1 MSQTLCPLCVLC
13 TVSLRKIVYFS
24 VLEIIT
30 LVFTDNLGPQRATIK
45 EVNEW
50 PPKEDIIKGQQSLPV
65 NGI

>member
-1 MSQTLCPLCVLC
+1 M
-13 TVSLRKIVYFS
+13 YFS
-24 VLEIIT
+24 VLETIT

-50 PPKEDIIKGQQSLPV
+50 PPKEDILKGQQSLPV